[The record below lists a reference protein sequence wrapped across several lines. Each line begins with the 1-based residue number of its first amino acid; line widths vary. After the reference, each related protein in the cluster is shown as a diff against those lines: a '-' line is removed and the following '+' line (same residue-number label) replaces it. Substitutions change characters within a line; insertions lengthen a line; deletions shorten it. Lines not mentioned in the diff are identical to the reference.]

1 MSPGLV
7 QPITNGSLQQSCL
20 RLETRGSRA
29 VRWFLGILQDMNK
42 PAVLLRLPLP
52 KPLPASLVAACTV
65 TLSRM
70 PLPLLPTRVT
80 CGFPSPADDFYGHGD
95 DLDLNERV
103 ITNPPATFF
112 VEADTGTSMVDFGIF
127 PGDTLVVDRSLTAKH
142 GDIVMVLWQGG
153 YMIKQWC
160 PTAGGLELRSGN
172 GNTAAIQV
180 GQEDEL
186 EVWGVVTW
194 SFRKQFRR

>member
-1 MSPGLV
+1 
-7 QPITNGSLQQSCL
+7 
-20 RLETRGSRA
+20 
-29 VRWFLGILQDMNK
+29 
-42 PAVLLRLPLP
+42 
-52 KPLPASLVAACTV
+52 
-65 TLSRM
+65 M
-70 PLPLLPTRVT
+70 PLPLLPTRAT
-80 CGFPSPADDFYGHGD
+80 CGFPSPAEDFYGEGD

-127 PGDTLVVDRSLTAKH
+127 PGDALVVDRSLTAKH

-160 PTAGGLELRSGN
+160 PTADGLQLRSGN
-172 GNTAAIQV
+172 QETATIHV
-180 GQEDEL
+180 GPEDEL